1 MTSLSSS
8 SSGSPPSSLEC
19 RLAAP
24 SLPSASSRR
33 LRRRPRL
40 LAARRPVERRHV
52 AVAFLWSPFPPRLS
66 AARHHRRQVRS
77 AKPLV
82 VRLFVKPEDC
92 QSHPLVFDPFVSV
105 AFLRSSLLCQGLR
118 RSPSLFPCRVVPVLP
133 SFRKFP
139 KCRSS
144 RLKTFSSSKSAKLFE
159 EYVLGGVLAY
169 TPVKCL

>member
-118 RSPSLFPCRVVPVLP
+118 RSPSLFPCRVVPVP
-133 SFRKFP
+133 CFVVRVAAVVSEVP
-139 KCRSS
+139 KVQIKSS
-144 RLKTFSSSKSAKLFE
+144 EDFLFE
-159 EYVLGGVLAY
+159 QVSE
-169 TPVKCL
+169 TI